1 MRTLWLASFPK
12 SGSTWLR
19 MLIANLLATDER
31 PVDINE
37 LPPQGGIASGRE
49 LFDELT
55 LIESGL
61 LTLDEID
68 DLRPRVIEYMYAHPE
83 EHIARAKAYG
93 RHHGTAEAPPVRF
106 IKVHDAYTVT
116 RRGEP
121 LLAGRRGADGAIVIV
136 RDPRDVAAS
145 FANHNRTGIDQA
157 IATMGNRNCAFCAQT
172 NRQLGQL
179 RQRMLSWSGH
189 VASWLDQ
196 SDLPVLLL
204 RYEELQADTAG
215 ALRRVLAFA
224 HYDAELTLIEQAV
237 RLADFSELRAQEA
250 AKGFREA
257 PRPSSDRA
265 FFRRGLA
272 GGWRDELTPAQVA
285 RLEADHGAMMQ
296 RLGYCLVSEAIAA
309 HAES

>member
-12 SGSTWLR
+12 SGNTWLR

-31 PVDINE
+31 PIDINE

-49 LFDELT
+49 PLDELT

-61 LTLDEID
+61 LTFDEID
-68 DLRPRVIEYMYAHPE
+68 DLRPRVLEYIYAHPE
-83 EHIARAKAYG
+83 EHIARVEAYG
-93 RHHGTAEAPPVRF
+93 KSHATAAPPPVRF
-106 IKVHDAYTVT
+106 VKIHDAYTMT

-121 LLAGRRGADGAIVIV
+121 LLAGRHGADGAVVMV
-136 RDPRDVAAS
+136 RDPRDVAPS

-157 IATMGNRNCAFCAQT
+157 IATMGNGNCAFCAQT
-172 NRQLGQL
+172 DRQLGQL

-189 VASWLDQ
+189 VESWLDQ

-204 RYEELQADTAG
+204 RYEELLADTVG

-224 HYDAELTLIEQAV
+224 HYDAETARIERAV
-237 RLADFSELRAQEA
+237 RLARFSELRAQEA
-250 AKGFREA
+250 ARGFREA
-257 PRPSSDRA
+257 PRPESDGA

-285 RLEADHGAMMQ
+285 RLETDHGAMMQ
-296 RLGYCLVSEAIAA
+296 RLGYRLVSEAIPA
-309 HAES
+309 HVE